1 MSRKKG
7 VSAERIAKRL
17 LKSKGFT
24 IKKTRYELIK
34 NQERITEIDIIA
46 EDPAGIIY
54 AVEVKAGK
62 GSVSTIRRT
71 YANAQLVG
79 YKPLLICKGFTDKA
93 AIEAAEKLSV
103 LVVKLDEYYLLL
115 EPEELESLIKKCLE
129 EVLETHGFLPY
140 YVELGEDELN
150 ILKALSN
157 SETFKLA
164 AEKLNKTHDELG
176 NIIRE
181 LTKEAIL
188 PQRSLSFHD
197 LKRVSSSILAR
208 NSVNRKLDS
217 ILERIEKLE
226 RFIRNSS

>member
-1 MSRKKG
+1 MSRRKG
-7 VSAERIAKRL
+7 ISAERIATRL
-17 LKSKGFT
+17 LESKGFT
-24 IKKTRYELIK
+24 IKKTRYELIE
-34 NQERITEIDIIA
+34 NEERITEIDIIA
-46 EDPAGIIY
+46 EDPAGITY

-62 GSVSTIRRT
+62 GNVSTIRRT

-79 YKPLLICKGFTDKA
+79 YKPMLICKGYSDQA
-93 AIEAAEKLSV
+93 AIEAAEKLNV

-140 YVELGEDELN
+140 SVELGEEELK

-157 SETFKLA
+157 SKNFKLA
-164 AEKLNKTHDELG
+164 AENLNKTHEELG
-176 NIIRE
+176 NIIRK
-181 LTKEAIL
+181 LTKKAIL
-188 PQRSLSFHD
+188 PKRSLSFHD

-208 NSVNRKLDS
+208 NSVNRKLDF

-226 RFIRNSS
+226 RSIRDLS